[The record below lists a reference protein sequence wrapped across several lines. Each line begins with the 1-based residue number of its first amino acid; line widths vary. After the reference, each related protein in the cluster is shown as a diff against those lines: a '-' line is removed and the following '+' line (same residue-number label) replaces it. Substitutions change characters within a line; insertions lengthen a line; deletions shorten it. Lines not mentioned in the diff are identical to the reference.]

1 MNDYKAENIQV
12 LKGLEA
18 VRKRAPMYIGDVSVR
33 GLHHLIEEV
42 VANSIDEALA
52 GHCSEIK
59 VIINTDGSITIIDN
73 GRGIPVDVH
82 PGENKPALEVVM
94 TVLHAGGKFDKDS
107 YKVSGGLH
115 GVGLSCVNALSKSLI
130 VKVRRQG
137 KIYTQNYERG
147 KPTTELQTIGETTE
161 NGTEITFFPDEEI
174 FEETTEFKYEIIAR
188 RLRELAF
195 LNKGVKIDLLDQRD
209 NKEKTFLYEGGIV
222 EFVTH
227 LNKNKETIHS
237 PIYIAKEDGTLQ
249 VEIAMQYNHSYQET
263 LYSYVNNIN
272 TIEGGTHVAGFST
285 ALTRVVNDYIA
296 KNTKE
301 NFKLSGQ
308 DVKEGLTC
316 IISLKVPEPQFE
328 GQTKTKLGNNPIK
341 GQVSSIVYQELTSYL
356 EENPKSARQIISKS
370 LMAAKA
376 REAARKAKELT
387 RRKGIL
393 SSGSLP
399 GKLADCQEKDPAKS
413 EIFIVEG
420 DSAGGCF
427 SGDTKVALTDGRDLS
442 FKELVKEDKQGK
454 QNYCYTL
461 NEKGSIE
468 IAPILNPRV
477 TKKNTK
483 VVKLIL
489 DNSKEII
496 CTPDHKFRTI
506 DNKYVQAQ
514 NLHPKLSLAPLNR
527 KLSEL
532 GGKITIK
539 GYEMVYDNSK
549 RKWIF
554 THLLADRYNLKQ
566 GTYDLLD
573 RSHKHH
579 VDFNKLN
586 NNPNNIIRM
595 KKEEHM
601 QYHRDMAHM
610 ILHTEEVKEKCRKLK
625 QTKEFREMMSKR
637 MQEPVTQAIL
647 SKQAKK
653 QWEDEAYKEYMTQK
667 FLEFY
672 NSNEEYRKE
681 NNKRLNKEQKKYWAK
696 KENRDRRSKEVTEFF
711 MNNPKA
717 KEKLSKIAKNQWGD
731 KELLKWR
738 SEETKKQWTES
749 FRKKRKQAYNKTY
762 YNHSIKLMK
771 QIYDQFGLSK
781 KTYDEIRISENNKNL
796 LRFDTFIERYFKGNL
811 DKLQEALKNYNHK
824 IKEIIEIEKRIDVYD
839 IEVPKTHNFALASG
853 VFVHNSSKSGRD
865 RKTQAILPLKG
876 KILNVEK
883 ARLDKVF
890 ANNEITTLISAIGCG
905 IGDEFDITKLRYHK
919 IIVMCDADVDGAHI
933 SCLILTF
940 FYRHMKEL
948 VEKGHVYLAMPPL
961 YKAKKGKSS
970 HYVQSDEELQEL
982 REKIGNDLDIQR
994 FKGLG
999 EMNPEQ
1005 LWDTTLNPETRHLK
1019 QITIEDAVDADA
1031 MFTILM
1037 GEQVEPRREFI
1048 FANAKEAT
1056 LDV

>member
-52 GHCSEIK
+52 DHCSEIK

-73 GRGIPVDVH
+73 GRGIPTDIH

-94 TVLHAGGKFDKDS
+94 TVLHAGGKFDKNS

-115 GVGLSCVNALSKSLI
+115 GVGLSCVNALSKLLI

-137 KIYTQNYERG
+137 KIYTQSYAQG
-147 KPTTELQTIGETTE
+147 KPTTELQTIGDTEET
-161 NGTEITFFPDEEI
+161 GTEITFFPDEEI
-174 FEETTEFKYEIIAR
+174 FEETVEFKYDIIAK

-195 LNKGVKIDLLDQRD
+195 LNKGIKIDILDQRD

-237 PIYIAKEDGTLQ
+237 PIYICKEDGSLQ
-249 VEIAMQYNHSYQET
+249 VEIAMQYNQSYQET

-272 TIEGGTHVAGFST
+272 TIEGGTHVVGFST
-285 ALTRVVNDYIA
+285 ALTRVINDYIA

-301 NFKLSGQ
+301 NFKLTGQ

-341 GQVSSIVYQELTSYL
+341 GQVSSIVYQELTNYL
-356 EENPKSARQIISKS
+356 EENPQSARQIIAKS

-393 SSGSLP
+393 SSSSLP

-420 DSAGGCF
+420 DSAGG
-427 SGDTKVALTDGRDLS
+427 
-442 FKELVKEDKQGK
+442 
-454 QNYCYTL
+454 
-461 NEKGSIE
+461 
-468 IAPILNPRV
+468 
-477 TKKNTK
+477 
-483 VVKLIL
+483 
-489 DNSKEII
+489 
-496 CTPDHKFRTI
+496 
-506 DNKYVQAQ
+506 
-514 NLHPKLSLAPLNR
+514 
-527 KLSEL
+527 
-532 GGKITIK
+532 
-539 GYEMVYDNSK
+539 
-549 RKWIF
+549 
-554 THLLADRYNLKQ
+554 
-566 GTYDLLD
+566 
-573 RSHKHH
+573 
-579 VDFNKLN
+579 
-586 NNPNNIIRM
+586 
-595 KKEEHM
+595 
-601 QYHRDMAHM
+601 
-610 ILHTEEVKEKCRKLK
+610 
-625 QTKEFREMMSKR
+625 
-637 MQEPVTQAIL
+637 
-647 SKQAKK
+647 
-653 QWEDEAYKEYMTQK
+653 
-667 FLEFY
+667 
-672 NSNEEYRKE
+672 
-681 NNKRLNKEQKKYWAK
+681 
-696 KENRDRRSKEVTEFF
+696 
-711 MNNPKA
+711 
-717 KEKLSKIAKNQWGD
+717 
-731 KELLKWR
+731 
-738 SEETKKQWTES
+738 
-749 FRKKRKQAYNKTY
+749 
-762 YNHSIKLMK
+762 
-771 QIYDQFGLSK
+771 
-781 KTYDEIRISENNKNL
+781 
-796 LRFDTFIERYFKGNL
+796 
-811 DKLQEALKNYNHK
+811 
-824 IKEIIEIEKRIDVYD
+824 
-839 IEVPKTHNFALASG
+839 
-853 VFVHNSSKSGRD
+853 SSKSGRD

-883 ARLDKVF
+883 ARLDKIF

-905 IGDEFDITKLRYHK
+905 IGDEFDISKLRYHK
-919 IIVMCDADVDGAHI
+919 IIIMCDADVDGAHI

-961 YKAKKGKSS
+961 YKAKKGKSA

-982 REKIGNDLDIQR
+982 RERIGNDLDIQR

-1019 QITIEDAVDADA
+1019 QIAIEDAVDADE

-1037 GEQVEPRREFI
+1037 GEQVEPRRDFI